1 MTRWPS
7 PDQNSTLLGQPQ
19 HFVNDNAKA
28 ANDDK
33 EGERKCLIAGL
44 EHFPVQWNRTCPRT
58 HCLAHVLVGKPVA
71 TLPERALSTAVADTR
86 G

>member
-33 EGERKCLIAGL
+33 EGERKCRMFLSA
-44 EHFPVQWNRTCPRT
+44 NRWPLCRN
-58 HCLAHVLVGKPVA
+58 V
-71 TLPERALSTAVADTR
+71 R
-86 G
+86 